1 MCNLI
6 DKYIVKIGDLPDD
19 ALKIIKANVTRS
31 NHFINIKVNILING
45 NMDECAIV
53 EHNILVNTMAQLM
66 TELYAIFQHVRI
78 NYPTIFPFQSNFTIE
93 NSNDSRNALLASYCK
108 FTDKLQFMNTF
119 QLDNLLWHAI
129 AAIYVIYR

>member
-31 NHFINIKVNILING
+31 NHFINIKVNILISPG
-45 NMDECAIV
+45 ECVIV

-66 TELYAIFQHVRI
+66 TELYAIFQHVRM
-78 NYPTIFPFQSNFTIE
+78 NYPTRFPFQSNFTIE
-93 NSNDSRNALLASYCK
+93 NSNASRNALLASYCK

>member
-31 NHFINIKVNILING
+31 NHFINIKVNILISPG
-45 NMDECAIV
+45 ECVIV

-93 NSNDSRNALLASYCK
+93 NSNASINAILASYCK